1 MALLSPSQKD
11 MLQTVIEAA
20 ASGRYCH
27 GNGAIW
33 VITNEDRTAVTTI
46 DHVTGMIKMMNAED
60 SAHYMSSTRP
70 HTDLSV
76 VESLTHF
83 IQTN

>member
-27 GNGAIW
+27 GNGANW
-33 VITNEDRTAVTTI
+33 VITNEDRSIVTCI
-46 DHVTGMIKMMNAED
+46 DHVTGQISLMNAEE
-60 SAHYMSSTRP
+60 SARYISSTRP

-76 VESLTHF
+76 VESLSHF
-83 IQTN
+83 IKTN